1 MEVRAR
7 VWRIEVAAQ
16 SHDVR
21 GEGGVLRA
29 DEAAAGGVPFRAV
42 VAGPYA
48 RCEGSE
54 TPPGPSTYASNAEC
68 GPDGV
73 GSACASRSA
82 YVCGSWSWRVYGLE
96 TARSADER
104 AGIGWSDS

>member
-1 MEVRAR
+1 MKKLGAFDMEAEVRRKKLKAAGFDGLIHERGGAPFLVMRR
-7 VWRIEVAAQ
+7 VRPLL
-16 SHDVR
+16 
-21 GEGGVLRA
+21 LRQL
-29 DEAAAGGVPFRAV
+29 AAAA
-42 VAGPYA
+42 AEQLSLA
-48 RCEGSE
+48 E
-54 TPPGPSTYASNAEC
+54 AEC